1 MFAADTDGLVKILSH
16 KDTDKML
23 GAHIMG
29 TGAGE
34 MIGEAVIALE
44 YGAAAE
50 DIARVCRAHPV
61 SFF

>member
-1 MFAADTDGLVKILSH
+1 MKILSH